1 MGIQPAIR
9 RFLWD
14 LGLNVSWFTPNSH
27 PIARRRQIFQCYNID
42 TVLDVGAN
50 IGQYA
55 EQLRYDVRFAKR
67 IFSFEP
73 LSTAFALLK
82 RNARGDPAWDVFN
95 YAIGDSDGT
104 QEINIA
110 GNSYS
115 SSLLRMLPAHL
126 KAAPE
131 SKFIGKETIEIKTID
146 SIFPLLCNN
155 TSGVYMKID
164 TQGFESRVLAGAER
178 SLRSIDTIQ
187 MELSLIPLYDGE
199 LCFNEMCLLMGKKG
213 YTLIAIENGYC
224 DPDSGQL
231 LQVDAIFHRFDASFQ
246 QPV

>member
-1 MGIQPAIR
+1 MSIQQAIR
-9 RFLWD
+9 RLLWD

-27 PIARRRQIFQCYNID
+27 PIARRRQIFQSFNID
-42 TVLDVGAN
+42 TVLDIGAN
-50 IGQYA
+50 VGQYA
-55 EQLRYDVRFAKR
+55 EQLRYEVRFEKK
-67 IFSFEP
+67 ILSFEP

-82 RNARGDPAWDVFN
+82 RNAQGDPAWDVFN
-95 YAIGDSDGT
+95 YAIGDSEGR

-115 SSLLRMLPAHL
+115 SSLLGMLPSHL

-131 SKFIGKETIEIKTID
+131 SKFVGKETVEIKTID
-146 SIFPLLCNN
+146 SIFGLLCNKA
-155 TSGVYMKID
+155 SGVYMKID

-199 LCFNEMCLLMGKKG
+199 LCFNEMCLLMSQKG

-224 DPDSGQL
+224 DPSSGQL
-231 LQVDAIFHRFDASFQ
+231 LQVDGIFHRFDVSIQ
-246 QPV
+246 QPL